1 VLRRRGGAGR
11 PVTAA
16 ALAAGVAAACGVL
29 AAWEALAAAE
39 RARPA
44 RALAGLL
51 APVRAAGRHGRDPTA
66 AERRRLAVVATL
78 ALFAAGW
85 LTAGPAAGAALA
97 AAGPWALARLVRA
110 RRRRWR
116 AALAATAPH
125 AARALADALAAGHAI
140 RGAVASAAGHGG
152 VPEPGRSELRAAAA
166 ALAVGG
172 RTDEVLD
179 RLRGRARDP
188 GWDTLVAAV
197 LLQHR
202 AGGDLAARLRTLAG
216 ALEEGARVRADAHGA
231 TAQAR
236 FTAALVAALPLG
248 ASVLAELAAPG
259 ALAAIAGRPATA
271 GLLAAALV
279 LQAVAFVTIRRLARA
294 PER

>member
-1 VLRRRGGAGR
+1 
-11 PVTAA
+11 VTAA
-16 ALAAGVAAACGVL
+16 ALLAGLAAACGVV
-29 AAWEALAAAE
+29 AAWEALAAVE

-44 RALAGLL
+44 HALARVL
-51 APVRAAGRHGRDPTA
+51 APLRAAGRRGRDPTA

-78 ALFAAGW
+78 VLLAAGW
-85 LTAGPAAGAALA
+85 LTAGPVAGVALA

-125 AARALADALAAGHAI
+125 AARALADALAAGHAV
-140 RGAVASAAGHGG
+140 RGAVAAAAGYGG
-152 VPEPGRSELRAAAA
+152 VPEPGGSELRGAAA

-172 RTDEVLD
+172 RTDEVLE
-179 RLRGRARDP
+179 RLRRRAGDP

-197 LLQHR
+197 LLQHQ
-202 AGGDLAARLRTLAG
+202 AGGDLATQLRTLAG
-216 ALEEGARVRADAHGA
+216 SLEEAARVRADARGA

-236 FTAALVAALPLG
+236 FTATLVAALPLG

-259 ALAAIAGRPATA
+259 SLAAIAGRPATA
-271 GLLAAALV
+271 ALLAAALT
-279 LQAVAFVTIRRLARA
+279 LQAVAFLAIRRLAGA